1 MPMNRTLS
9 ETAGTPLLKRSD
21 MKQAVAYYRV
31 STERQGQSGLGL
43 EAQKRSVTEFSSAHG
58 YVLDKEFIEI
68 ETGKR
73 NNRPVLAKALQR
85 CKLKSATLLIAKL
98 DRLGRNLRF
107 ITTIQESGV
116 EFTAVD
122 NPNAGK
128 FMVHIMAAVAEYE
141 RDQISERTTAAL
153 QAAKARGIKLG
164 VYGRKVLAIENKKK
178 ANAYAQSMQ
187 PLIEELRAKGM
198 VTVRQIANEL
208 NRLKIATYYN
218 RKWHPTTVHNML
230 KRIREITKN

>member
-1 MPMNRTLS
+1 
-9 ETAGTPLLKRSD
+9 
-21 MKQAVAYYRV
+21 MKKAVAYYRV
-31 STERQGQSGLGL
+31 STERQGRSGLGL
-43 EAQKRSVTEFSSAHG
+43 EAQKKSVTEFSKAHG

-73 NNRPVLAKALQR
+73 NNRPVLTEALAR
-85 CKLKSATLLIAKL
+85 CKSVNATLLIAKL

-116 EFTAVD
+116 DFTAVD

-141 RDQISERTTAAL
+141 RDQISERTIAAL
-153 QAAKARGIKLG
+153 QAAKARGVKLG
-164 VYGRKVLAIENKKK
+164 VYGRKVLALRNKTKAVAYALTLKPTIEN
-178 ANAYAQSMQ
+178 
-187 PLIEELRAKGM
+187 LRVKGI

-208 NRLKIATYYN
+208 NRLGIATYYN
-218 RKWHPTTVHNML
+218 RKWHPTTVYNLL
-230 KRIREITKN
+230 KRLRKITEN